1 MWEGWVTSS
10 VWFWFPD
17 NPPTQ
22 MSKVMAMSDSSEEI
36 SKLILLYLNKM
47 KHDFP
52 DKPNVYR
59 KIMQQDL
66 QIDDQTLDSH
76 IQALSEKYLV
86 YVQTPIPYSP
96 WTHVNITAT
105 GAIQAEEN
113 IGKV

>member
-1 MWEGWVTSS
+1 MTSS

-17 NPPTQ
+17 TPLTQ
-22 MSKVMAMSDSSEEI
+22 MSKVMTMPDSSDMI
-36 SKLILLYLNKM
+36 SDRILRYLAKM
-47 KHDFP
+47 KDDFP

-59 KIMQQDL
+59 ETMLEDL
-66 QIDDQTLDSH
+66 RLDAPTLDSH

-86 YVQTPIPYSP
+86 YVQTPMPYSP
-96 WTHVNITAT
+96 WTHVNITAR